1 MAVSALEE
9 TATGA
14 TAAEMDGRGPAIWL
28 AGDPADL
35 GEWLSY
41 GAAGIVTNTVV
52 LNDMVKKYGQITDVV
67 RRYLDVTDL
76 PVVVEVDGESTDEL
90 LDVSSV
96 FTDMSDQVMIK
107 LPCTPHALGA
117 FTELRRQNVDT
128 MCTTVFSLG
137 QACAVAQAGATH
149 ILPFCEPVKELGGD
163 PTKLV
168 RECIE
173 TFSGW
178 SERPFV
184 TAALVRSV
192 DVAYRALR
200 DGADGIIIF
209 WPILKEMMLH
219 PLTDQWNHTF
229 KTEWEEMHEAGLLEG
244 VPVRG

>member
-1 MAVSALEE
+1 MAASTAEEKAMDASATEKV
-9 TATGA
+9 
-14 TAAEMDGRGPAIWL
+14 GRGPAIWL

-35 GEWLSY
+35 ETWLKY

-52 LNDMVKKYGQITDVV
+52 LNDMVKKYGQLTDVV
-67 RRYLDVTDL
+67 RRYLDITDL
-76 PVVVEVDGESTDEL
+76 QIVVEVDGESTEEL
-90 LDVSSV
+90 LGTAAV
-96 FTDMSDQVMIK
+96 FTSMSDQIMIK

-117 FTELRRQNVDT
+117 FAELRSQNVET

-168 RECIE
+168 RECAK

-178 SERPFV
+178 SERPFI

-192 DVAYRALR
+192 DVAYRAFR

-209 WPILKEMMLH
+209 WPILGEMMQH
-219 PLTDQWNHTF
+219 PLTDQWNQTF
-229 KTEWEEMHEAGLLEG
+229 KTEWEKMHEAGLLKG
-244 VPVRG
+244 VPVRS